1 MVRLIVCMTVY
12 QHNRNL
18 VVNKNNDRKLQHYKS
33 MTVTLLRC
41 VTELLQ
47 CYFVIVQPR
56 RSTNRPST
64 IGSGDRHL
72 PTSPPLSSFRLRE
85 HRTSTSG
92 APGDRCT
99 RASDACVAASRDS
112 PALSVWRR
120 LPRPSGDTSAASTP
134 LGAGARTN
142 RWNAEFQDSHML
154 FVLSAPVTV
163 ATWTFHTSGANR
175 GGCRRIRAGGRGAAE
190 LTVGG

>member
-1 MVRLIVCMTVY
+1 M
-12 QHNRNL
+12 
-18 VVNKNNDRKLQHYKS
+18 VVNRNNDRKLQRYNKS

-64 IGSGDRHL
+64 IRSGDRHL
-72 PTSPPLSSFRLRE
+72 PTSHPASSFRLRE

-92 APGDRCT
+92 SPGDRCT
-99 RASDACVAASRDS
+99 HASDVFAVASRDS

-134 LGAGARTN
+134 LGAGAR
-142 RWNAEFQDSHML
+142 R
-154 FVLSAPVTV
+154 V
-163 ATWTFHTSGANR
+163 AGMPSSRTRTCCSS
-175 GGCRRIRAGGRGAAE
+175 CPPQ
-190 LTVGG
+190 